1 MLDLEN
7 IDVFRHVKHWD
18 VGELHSI
25 LPASTTEAGIIFP
38 TRVACDTILT
48 KEKQKQ

>member
-7 IDVFRHVKHWD
+7 INVFRHVKHWD
-18 VGELHSI
+18 AGGLHSI
-25 LPASTTEAGIIFP
+25 LPASTTEAGTIFP
-38 TRVACDTILT
+38 PRVACDTILT